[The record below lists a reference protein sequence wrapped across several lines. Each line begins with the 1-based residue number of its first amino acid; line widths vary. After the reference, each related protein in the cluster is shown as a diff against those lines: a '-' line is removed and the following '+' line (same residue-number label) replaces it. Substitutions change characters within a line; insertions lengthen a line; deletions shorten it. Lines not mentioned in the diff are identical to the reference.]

1 MIESYI
7 EKGIYLHN
15 AIEAAGHSLTEVD
28 GIWFSSDDVI
38 VQDIIDTFDPL
49 PDAQSSAR
57 LRVKQHAAGLVSD
70 IYPHIDPNATD
81 VVSFYN
87 YTVDMWQGGALPT
100 RLQSLKDIRD
110 IAVAKIAE
118 INALTDWQLADS
130 YDATI
135 GW

>member
-87 YTVDMWQGGALPT
+87 YTVDMWQGGA
-100 RLQSLKDIRD
+100 RGARGEARAIQAGGREGHGREVSHGGRKRRGG
-110 IAVAKIAE
+110 AQE
-118 INALTDWQLADS
+118 
-130 YDATI
+130 
-135 GW
+135 